1 MGVSL
6 RFYYCRL
13 PRLYTGI
20 LRQDVD
26 GRAFATP
33 ERLRPR
39 RRDIGERSDAVLR
52 TARPGHDDGEYC
64 CFLLFGRAWP
74 RLLRAAQSLEGL
86 GHGEH
91 AEIVEAAADNLYADR
106 EAVGVVAAVDRH
118 GRVLRHVP
126 RHGVADVLEGLVG
139 IVDWGS
145 ELRIEF
151 H

>member
-52 TARPGHDDGEYC
+52 TARPGHDDGE
-64 CFLLFGRAWP
+64 
-74 RLLRAAQSLEGL
+74 
-86 GHGEH
+86 H

-126 RHGVADVLEGLVG
+126 RHGVADVL
-139 IVDWGS
+139 
-145 ELRIEF
+145 
-151 H
+151 